1 MTDATNLPMNNQL
14 TRLVCGMAF
23 EKFVLEVFPRKE
35 WKFPFQSSPIF
46 VPNASVAKCP
56 TCEDAVGTWLSG
68 INGNRFYG
76 VGAVFNGNHYGVS
89 VTALVRH
96 FTHKGLIPEG
106 SYLLLTHP
114 KSYGVHD
121 RLDGHELDREAIAA
135 GASYDEST
143 VEGPKGVA

>member
-14 TRLVCGMAF
+14 TRLVSGTAF

-68 INGNRFYG
+68 INGN
-76 VGAVFNGNHYGVS
+76 HYGVS

-106 SYLLLTHP
+106 SYLLLTNP